1 MPVRPDAIQNPAPI
15 AMLLAP
21 ASPLPA
27 APHHRESYKV
37 QTGEANSPRIQALH
51 SAGSARVRGP
61 IGSTATVGGNA
72 ATIGAPGIAGLAGQ
86 HRQIADRLAT
96 EAIQPPSHLGR
107 VVDKRA

>member
-1 MPVRPDAIQNPAPI
+1 MPIAANAIDNPAPI

-27 APHHRESYKV
+27 APHHRQTMKV
-37 QTGEANSPRIQALH
+37 QTGEASSPRIQALH
-51 SAGSARVRGP
+51 SASNVRIRGP

-72 ATIGAPGIAGLAGQ
+72 ATIGAPGIAGMAGQ

-96 EAIQPPSHLGR
+96 ESIKPPSHLGR
-107 VVDKRA
+107 